1 MIFNKH
7 KKLQDMKKLTSLF
20 AFILIANAILALTS
34 STISDNNI
42 TRNRDEIDPKYTW
55 DLTPIYE
62 NEAEWEKDF
71 MWVEQSMPQYKS
83 FEGTLGESAKKLLNY
98 LQFDDEIGKK
108 LGLLTL
114 YAKLSRDLD
123 IQDEK
128 NKISWE
134 KIQTLQNKVG
144 TAKSFANA
152 EILQI
157 SDKKLES
164 YINSEEQLQVY
175 SRMLMNIVKS
185 KSHILNQ
192 EQERLLSQ
200 SASITNVPT
209 TIYFEMLTDRK
220 YPKIKDDKGNEIALT
235 GLNWE
240 ASKVSM
246 NRSFREQAYK
256 GFFTPFIDQKNI
268 YAALLNGR
276 LQSEIFDARA
286 RNYNSAMEA
295 SLFPNDIP
303 VSVYN
308 NLIRSVNNNTAPMHR
323 WMSLKKEVL
332 ELEEFYTYD
341 SYVTIFPSND
351 KTYSFEEA
359 KNIIIESLKPL
370 GEEYIRDLKMAFD
383 NRWIDVYHTE
393 GKATG
398 AYSSG
403 ATYGVHP
410 YVLINWTG
418 TVTDLIELT
427 HEMGHCMHAYYTS
440 ISQPFVYAN
449 YSSFAGE
456 VASTTN
462 EALLMRYLI
471 NNAKTPDEKAIQ
483 IEKYLNNVR
492 DIFYWTAMA
501 SEFEKTIYEKVES
514 GHELTADQF
523 CEIIKELSVKF
534 YGEDIKITNEE
545 TYIWAPLRHL
555 YIVDFYLYQYAIGF
569 AASEQIAAK
578 MDGNSAATDAY
589 LKFLKTGS
597 SKFPIE
603 AIKMAGIDMNSQEPV
618 LEVAKTMS
626 QMLDQ
631 FEEFTNK

>member
-1 MIFNKH
+1 MKFNKH
-7 KKLQDMKKLTSLF
+7 KKSQDMKKLTSLF
-20 AFILIANAILALTS
+20 VFILIANAILALTS
-34 STISDNNI
+34 STISDDNI
-42 TRNRDEIDPKYTW
+42 TRNRDEINTKYTW

-71 MWVEQSMPQYKS
+71 TWVEQSIPQYKK
-83 FEGTLGESAKKLLNY
+83 FEGTLSESSIKLLTY
-98 LQFDDEIGKK
+98 LKYDDEIGQK
-108 LGLLTL
+108 LGLLML

-123 IQDEK
+123 VQDEK
-128 NKISWE
+128 NKIRWE

-152 EILQI
+152 ELLQI

-164 YINSEEQLQVY
+164 FINSEEQLHIY
-175 SRMLMNIVKS
+175 RHMLMSIVKS

-192 EQERLLSQ
+192 EQESLLSQ

-209 TIYFEMLTDRK
+209 TIYFEMQVDRN
-220 YPKIKDDKGNEIALT
+220 YPKIMDDKGNEITLS

-240 ASKVSM
+240 ASKVSL
-246 NRSFREQAYK
+246 NRSFRERAYK
-256 GFFTPFIDQKNI
+256 GFFTPFMEQENT

-276 LQSEIFDARA
+276 LQSKIFNASA
-286 RNYNSAMEA
+286 RNYASAMEA
-295 SLFPNDIP
+295 SLLPNDIP

-308 NLIRSVNNNTAPMHR
+308 NLISSVNDNTAPMHR
-323 WMSLKKEVL
+323 WMSLKKETL

-370 GEEYIRDLKMAFD
+370 GDEYIRDLKKAFD

-403 ATYGVHP
+403 STYGVHP

-427 HEMGHCMHAYYTS
+427 HEMGHCMHGYYTS

-471 NNAKTPDEKAIQ
+471 KNAKTPDEKAIQ

-492 DIFYWTAMA
+492 DIFYWTTMA
-501 SEFEKTIYEKVES
+501 SEFEKTIYEKVEA

-523 CEIIKELSVKF
+523 CEIIKELSVKY
-534 YGEDIKITNEE
+534 YGKDVNITDEE

-569 AASEQIAAK
+569 AASEQLAAK
-578 MDGNSAATDAY
+578 MDENPAATDAY
-589 LKFLKTGS
+589 LNFLKTGS
-597 SKFPIE
+597 SIFPID
-603 AIKMAGIDMNSQEPV
+603 AIKMAGVDMNSREPV
-618 LEVAKTMS
+618 LEVAKTMT

-631 FEEFTNK
+631 FEKLTNK